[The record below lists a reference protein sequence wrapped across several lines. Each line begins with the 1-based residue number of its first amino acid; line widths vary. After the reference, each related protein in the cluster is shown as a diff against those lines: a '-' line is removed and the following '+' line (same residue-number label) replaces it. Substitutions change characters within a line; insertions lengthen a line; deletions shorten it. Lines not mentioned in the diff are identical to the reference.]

1 MKHNGGGVAAMIAGL
16 HHVKMTIKNVYVPHQ
31 ESF

>member
-16 HHVKMTIKNVYVPHQ
+16 HSAKMTIKNVYVPSQ
-31 ESF
+31 ESL